1 MGDINLTH
9 AGADI
14 ETALGKA
21 VNPDTSPQQGSD
33 KFVTSDGIYNAINN
47 LDASNLDSSF
57 LVTTFTGNISDT
69 KIPTTSA
76 VNAYVSGVT
85 LGPSDIPT
93 NNATTLSIAHGL
105 SATPNYIKAYLVP
118 RSNVDGFTAGSLI
131 DIATDS
137 QDGFILYAD
146 ATNAYFRC
154 IRSNGTLEII
164 DPAIGTTGRITVG
177 NANYQ
182 IKIVVRSF

>member
-21 VNPDTSPQQGSD
+21 VNPDTSPLQGSD

-57 LVTTFTGNISDT
+57 LVTDFVGNISDD
-69 KIPTTSA
+69 KIPTTAA

-93 NNATTLSIAHGL
+93 NSATILQLAHGL
-105 SATPNYIKAYLVP
+105 SATPSYIKAYLVP
-118 RSNVDGFTAGSLI
+118 RSNVDGFTSGSLI

-146 ATNAYFRC
+146 ATNVYFRC
-154 IRSNGTLEII
+154 VRSNGTLSLI

-177 NANYQ
+177 NSNYQ
-182 IKIVVRSF
+182 LKIVVRSF